1 MNLKTH
7 IAEAKNT
14 HMTHIE
20 DMVIDGGVDGARS
33 AIFALR
39 DLRDMLAGHTNDNK
53 AVTVKW
59 DGAPAVFA
67 GIDPSDGKFFV
78 AKKGIFNKN
87 PKVYKSVKDVRADT
101 KGDLS
106 KKLVVAFQ
114 EFSKLGIIR
123 ELENSIDLWSYDQ
136 LDEVNRIAPLI
147 KEKMKSNGII

>member
-20 DMVIDGGVDGARS
+20 DMVIDGGVAGARS

-39 DLRDMLAGHTNDNK
+39 DLRDMLAGHSNDTK

-67 GIDPSDGKFFV
+67 GIDPGLDDQVEFGAFQKL
-78 AKKGIFNKN
+78 
-87 PKVYKSVKDVRADT
+87 
-101 KGDLS
+101 GDLS
-106 KKLVVAFQ
+106 TRRQ
-114 EFSKLGIIR
+114 
-123 ELENSIDLWSYDQ
+123 SIL
-136 LDEVNRIAPLI
+136 
-147 KEKMKSNGII
+147 